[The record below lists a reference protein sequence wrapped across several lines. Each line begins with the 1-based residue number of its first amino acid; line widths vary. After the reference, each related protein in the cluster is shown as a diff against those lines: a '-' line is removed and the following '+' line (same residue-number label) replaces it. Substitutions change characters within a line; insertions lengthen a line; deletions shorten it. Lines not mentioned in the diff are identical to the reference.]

1 MTLQGVTP
9 RALGGARSEQTT
21 RADLEHYRELALELG
36 ASGAARI
43 PVILDTDIGTDIDD
57 TWALAMLLKSPELDV
72 KLVVSDSGDTAYRAR
87 IIARMLE
94 IAGRTDVPVGV
105 GIPLESAP
113 RNQASWVAGYD
124 LSRYPGPV
132 HEDGV
137 GAIVDTIMGSPEPV
151 TLIAIGPVPN
161 IAAALA
167 REPKIAERARFVG
180 MHGSVRRGYGGREEV
195 SAEHNVQMYPH
206 ACQAVFAARWD
217 VTITPLDTCGIVR
230 LEEKKYRAVRDSDDP
245 LIRALIENYRTWAES
260 CDWAQALDADVQSS
274 VLFDAVAVYLAFS
287 EELLVMEKLGIRVTD
302 DGTTVVD
309 DSARTINCAT
319 AWKDLPAF
327 EDFLVQRLT
336 GRR

>member
-1 MTLQGVTP
+1 VN
-9 RALGGARSEQTT
+9 GGISNPGR
-21 RADLEHYRELALELG
+21 
-36 ASGAARI
+36 RI

-87 IIARMLE
+87 IVARMLE

-137 GAIVDTIMGSPEPV
+137 GAIVDTVMRSPEPV
-151 TLIAIGPVPN
+151 TLVAIGPVPN

-180 MHGSVRRGYGGREEV
+180 MHGSIRRGYGGSVEA
-195 SAEHNVQMYPH
+195 SAEYNVRTYPQ

-217 VTITPLDTCGIVR
+217 ITITPLDTCGVVR
-230 LEEKKYRAVRDSDDP
+230 LEGDKYRAVRDCEDP
-245 LIRALIENYRTWAES
+245 LIRALIENYRIWAK
-260 CDWAQALDADVQSS
+260 APDADVQSS
-274 VLFDAVAVYLAFS
+274 VLFDTVAVYLAFC

-309 DSARTINCAT
+309 GSAKTINCAT
-319 AWKDLPAF
+319 AWKDLSAF
-327 EDFLVQRLT
+327 EYFLVQRLT
-336 GRR
+336 GKR